1 MSICKLYILN
11 CMTCYIPDSAMPS
24 SSSNASL
31 SCISSGCL
39 WSYSFPS
46 RTARRHWKKRL
57 NIVFVWGEHFI
68 VTWWMQMYCCSV
80 WTIQTLSFLISYTI
94 PKMSTTSNFLIPC
107 RILSMAIIVPDRP
120 TPALQWATIGLCSGL
135 TRSLNAL
142 TNLKRAHYNQQS
154 RTKHHNP
161 HLTRVWGGSGTPKS
175 GQVVKWKCLMVLTVS
190 PRIIRNSLMS
200 QSG

>member
-1 MSICKLYILN
+1 MSICKYAVHGKVSKIYNILHPRFCDAFIIFKCFIVMHLIRMPLIILLPLKN
-11 CMTCYIPDSAMPS
+11 CQEA
-24 SSSNASL
+24 L
-31 SCISSGCL
+31 
-39 WSYSFPS
+39 
-46 RTARRHWKKRL
+46 KKRL
-57 NIVFVWGEHFI
+57 NIVFMWGEHFV

-142 TNLKRAHYNQQS
+142 TNLKWANYS
-154 RTKHHNP
+154 
-161 HLTRVWGGSGTPKS
+161 
-175 GQVVKWKCLMVLTVS
+175 
-190 PRIIRNSLMS
+190 
-200 QSG
+200 